1 MSARRRRRWITIQI
15 FLYAVLVL
23 ISLGVYAYTVF
34 SQSERVIAGYCSPT
48 LVGMTLSDATRTA
61 TDLGLVAKPYRSA
74 DSTKKS
80 LSIESDGSVM
90 SGASTCTLDHDGQRI
105 TGVSHNPWYH

>member
-15 FLYAVLVL
+15 ILYAVLVL

-48 LVGMTLSDATRTA
+48 LVGLTLSNATRMA
-61 TDLGLVAKPYRSA
+61 NDLGLVAEPFGSTDSA
-74 DSTKKS
+74 TKS
-80 LSIESDGSVM
+80 LSIESDGSIM
-90 SGASTCTLDHDGQRI
+90 SGASTCALDHDGQQV

>member
-15 FLYAVLVL
+15 FLYAILVL

-34 SQSERVIAGYCSPT
+34 SQSERVIAGYCSPN
-48 LVGMTLSDATRTA
+48 LVGQTLSEATRTA
-61 TDLGLVAKPYRSA
+61 NDLGLVAEPFDSMDSA
-74 DSTKKS
+74 TKS

-90 SGASTCTLDHDGQRI
+90 SGASTCALDHDGKRI